1 MTENGLAFI
10 FGKPKSSMGKSEES
24 SEDYGDIPPDFVD
37 HCDAAFDAL
46 KSGKRERFCNE
57 LWLAIKAYEETPHE
71 ERDEGEHEG
80 ERHEE
85 NEEEGEE
92 Y

>member
-1 MTENGLAFI
+1 MADKGLALI
-10 FGKPKSSMGKSEES
+10 FGKPKEGPREEPSSDYSE
-24 SEDYGDIPPDFVD
+24 DIPPDFAD

-71 ERDEGEHEG
+71 ER
-80 ERHEE
+80 
-85 NEEEGEE
+85 EEGEE
-92 Y
+92 EPELEIGEEEE

>member
-1 MTENGLAFI
+1 MAENGLALI
-10 FGKPKSSMGKSEES
+10 FGKPKSSMDKSEET

-71 ERDEGEHEG
+71 EREKDEPEHED
-80 ERHEE
+80 ED
-85 NEEEGEE
+85 EGEE